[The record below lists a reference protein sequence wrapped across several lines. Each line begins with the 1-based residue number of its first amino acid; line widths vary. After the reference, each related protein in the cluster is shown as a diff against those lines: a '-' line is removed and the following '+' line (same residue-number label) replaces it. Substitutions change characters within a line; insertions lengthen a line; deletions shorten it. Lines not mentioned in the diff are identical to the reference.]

1 MLLKITWLYVHGLS
15 RVVNPYS
22 FPLFSAANI
31 YGSSLG
37 RLETHKNVNAT
48 CTLFIME
55 RIKIA

>member
-1 MLLKITWLYVHGLS
+1 
-15 RVVNPYS
+15 VVNPYG